1 MDIELQDEIKKTTSY
16 YNLYNSIKRLLDVLI
31 SIIFFILFI
40 PIMLII
46 KILFIYTK
54 DYNTIFYTQERIG
67 KNGKKF
73 EIYKF
78 RTMVYNSD
86 KVLKQLLKEKKYKE
100 EWKLQRKLKD
110 DPRVTKIG
118 KFLRKTHIDEL
129 PQVINVLKGDMS
141 IIGPRPLIE
150 NELDDYKGNH
160 ELYESIKPGMSGWW
174 AVNGG
179 NDISGTKRLE
189 LEYYYIENYNFL
201 LDIKIV
207 AKTIKLVF
215 NKLLNK

>member
-16 YNLYNSIKRLLDVLI
+16 YNLYNCIKRLLDVLI

-100 EWKLQRKLKD
+100 EWKIQRKLKD

>member
-16 YNLYNSIKRLLDVLI
+16 YNLYNCIKRLLDVLI

-86 KVLKQLLKEKKYKE
+86 KVLKQLLKENKYKE
-100 EWKLQRKLKD
+100 EWKIQRKLKD

-118 KFLRKTHIDEL
+118 KFLRKTHIDEI

>member
-100 EWKLQRKLKD
+100 EWKIQRKLKD